1 MSAREDVEN
10 LKGFAELLILDENGG
25 IEFRSAKGSKIDQRI
40 LSGYL
45 ASAFTICESTCLP
58 FAGTIAEVS
67 FDGESGSV
75 LVMKGSG
82 RYFFLILDGAPS
94 MGIARL
100 KLRDLVDSYAL

>member
-1 MSAREDVEN
+1 MSACDDVEN
-10 LKGFAELLILDENGG
+10 LKGFAELLILDENGR
-25 IEFRSAKGSKIDQRI
+25 IEYRSVKSTKQEQSV

-45 ASAFTICESTCLP
+45 ASAFTIAESTCIP
-58 FAGTIAEVS
+58 FVGNTAEVS
-67 FDGESGSV
+67 FDGDTGSV

-100 KLRDLVDSYAL
+100 KLRDLVDSYA

>member
-1 MSAREDVEN
+1 MSASDDVEN
-10 LKGFAELLILDENGG
+10 LKGFAELLILDEQGN
-25 IEFRSAKGSKIDQRI
+25 IEYRSAKSTKQQQTV

-45 ASAFTICESTCLP
+45 ASAFTIADSTCMG
-58 FAGTIAEVS
+58 FIGNTAEVS

-82 RYFFLILDGAPS
+82 RYFFLILEGAPS

-100 KLRDLVDSYAL
+100 KLRDLVDSYA

>member
-10 LKGFAELLILDENGG
+10 LKGFADLLILDEKGDIEYRSSRGG
-25 IEFRSAKGSKIDQRI
+25 KLNQTI

-45 ASAFTICESTCLP
+45 ASAFTIADSTCLP
-58 FAGTIAEVS
+58 FIGNTAEVS
-67 FDGESGSV
+67 FDGDVGSV

-100 KLRDLVDSYAL
+100 KLRDLVDSYQ

>member
-1 MSAREDVEN
+1 LSASDDVEN
-10 LKGFAELLILDENGG
+10 LKGFAELLILDEQGN
-25 IEFRSAKGSKIDQRI
+25 IEYRSAKSTKQQQTV

-45 ASAFTICESTCLP
+45 ASAFTIADSTCMG
-58 FAGTIAEVS
+58 FIGNTAEVS

-82 RYFFLILDGAPS
+82 RYFFLILEGAPS

-100 KLRDLVDSYAL
+100 KLRDLVDSYA